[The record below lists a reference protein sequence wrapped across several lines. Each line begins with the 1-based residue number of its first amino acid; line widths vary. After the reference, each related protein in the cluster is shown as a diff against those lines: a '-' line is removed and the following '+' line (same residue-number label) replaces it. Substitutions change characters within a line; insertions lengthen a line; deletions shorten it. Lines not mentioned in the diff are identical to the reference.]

1 MHRYVQVGRQYHETL
16 PHLSSDGFN
25 GGPPRKFE
33 TFYASLRRNG
43 YHTMTYA
50 VDGFWG
56 GGRGVICSPYP

>member
-16 PHLSSDGFN
+16 PHLSSGGFN

-43 YHTMTYA
+43 YHTDTPC
-50 VDGFWG
+50 GLIS
-56 GGRGVICSPYP
+56 RIS